1 MDDQPVSSPVEVIA
15 LIDWNTGG
23 HHETYLRLY
32 ASSLLRI
39 GRRVIVLCRAPE
51 ELRAGLASEGF
62 AGSLSAGLCVAAGIP
77 GIEFFAGAGRTPRLV
92 AIWRWSRAVREAL
105 LAAEAS
111 AGLRAGRVH
120 FLGLHEHQTRQTCG
134 VVDALGRPWS
144 GLYLHAYAVHSPE
157 RRAPGVQKAW
167 PIWRLFARPGLR
179 GLLMLDESASARVAE
194 RVGRPVALA
203 PDLTDETAAPN
214 HPLGVRTRR
223 FAAGAPLAGLLGH
236 LVPSKGAATLARVA
250 LREDARDIAFAFA
263 GEPHWGM
270 FSAEEAALLR
280 RAMAEAPTALFH
292 LARLPDEAA
301 YNAVFASCDVICAA
315 YRDFPHSSNTLTKA
329 AVFERP
335 LVVGEGHVMASRVRE
350 YRMGEIVPVG
360 DEAALLAAVRRIVS
374 DPAGWRAATHP
385 RWSEYRALHSAA
397 RLDDVLA
404 RFFREGPGT

>member
-1 MDDQPVSSPVEVIA
+1 MDKPTASSPVDVIA
-15 LIDWNTGG
+15 LVDWNTGG

-32 ASSLLRI
+32 AAALLRI
-39 GRRVIVLCRAPE
+39 GRRVIVLCRAPD
-51 ELRAGLASEGF
+51 ELRAGLAAEGF
-62 AGSLSAGLCVAAGIP
+62 AEALSAGRCVAAEIP
-77 GIEFFAGAGRTPRLV
+77 GIEVFAGVGRTPRLV
-92 AIWRWSRAVREAL
+92 AIWRWSRAVRAAL
-105 LAAEAS
+105 LGAEAA
-111 AGLRAGRVH
+111 AGPRAGRVH
-120 FLGLHEHQTRQTCG
+120 FLGLHEHQTRQTCA

-179 GLLMLDESASARVAE
+179 GLLMLDESAAGKVAE
-194 RVGRPVALA
+194 RTGRPVELA
-203 PDLTDETAAPN
+203 PDLTDETPAPD
-214 HPLGVRTRR
+214 HPLGARARR

-250 LREDARDIAFAFA
+250 LREDARDLAFVFA

-270 FSAEEAALLR
+270 FSPEEAALLR

-301 YNAVFASCDVICAA
+301 YNAVFSSCDVICAA

-329 AVFERP
+329 AAFERP
-335 LVVGEGHVMASRVRE
+335 LVVGEGHVMAARVRE
-350 YRMGEIVPVG
+350 YRMGEIVPVD

-374 DPAGWRAATHP
+374 DPAGWRAATRP
-385 RWSEYRALHSAA
+385 RWAEYRALHSAA
-397 RLDDVLA
+397 RLDQVLA
-404 RFFREGPGT
+404 DFFREGAEK